1 MILLYERSNYT
12 ADISY
17 LTNVFIYEYDMSKC
31 NINVLRTSGIM
42 DQETYDYLYAAP
54 KMVRQKYVGNMCK
67 DPTIEKARKEGVIE
81 ARRIFFEANNIQ
93 DRDVLSIKN
102 DAIFIINRQIQYTE
116 FNLIKF
122 VKKNVYTS
130 FYQLNGMEFYYY
142 YSNATKEE
150 YLDVKGISDAKL
162 KLHEEHFTQILKDVF
177 YSIQINGPEVSMR
190 MLKDIYIEYINL
202 QLPIECYRK
211 FDASSVFHFKF
222 ISTMATGYETES
234 AIEDMKPALD
244 ISNNLKILMELQRIL
259 VSIYFTK
266 YK

>member
-1 MILLYERSNYT
+1 MLYEKSSYT

-17 LTNVFIYEYDMSKC
+17 LTNVFIYEYDISKC
-31 NINVLRTSGIM
+31 NINVLRTKGIM
-42 DQETYDYLYAAP
+42 NQETYDFLYAAP
-54 KMVRQKYVGNMCK
+54 RMIRQKYVGNMCK
-67 DPTIEKARKEGVIE
+67 DPAIEKARKEGVIE
-81 ARRIFFEANNIQ
+81 ARRMFFEANGIQ

-116 FNLIKF
+116 FGLIKF

-130 FYQLNGMEFYYY
+130 FYQMVGMEFYYY

-150 YLDVKGISDAKL
+150 YLDVKGISNKKL
-162 KLHEEHFTQILKDVF
+162 ELHEPHFTQILKDVF

-190 MLKDIYIEYINL
+190 MLKDIYTEYIGL
-202 QLPIECYRK
+202 KLPIECYRR
-211 FDASSVFHFKF
+211 FDASSMFHFKF
-222 ISTMATGYETES
+222 VSVMGTGYEIES
-234 AIEDMKPALD
+234 VTEDMKPMLD

-266 YK
+266 